1 MKYEFVIY
9 GRHYKHTRTMPG
21 LNEYLHEC
29 ACHPQAGASMKKK
42 YKKIVSD
49 AVRSRLG
56 KIKIYKPVVLHYR
69 FYEPDK
75 RRDKMNIFS
84 FADKVIEDA
93 LQEVGVLAN
102 DGWKEVLNTTH
113 DFYVDKVR
121 PRIEV
126 TIEEME
132 DS

>member
-1 MKYEFVIY
+1 MKHEFVIY
-9 GRHYKHTRTMPG
+9 GRHYKNTRTMPG

-42 YKKIVSD
+42 YKKIASD
-49 AVRSRLG
+49 AIRSRLG
-56 KIKIYKPVVLHYR
+56 RLRIVKPVILHYR
-69 FYEPDK
+69 FYEADK

-93 LQEVGVLAN
+93 LQDTKVIAN
-102 DGWKEVLNTTH
+102 DGWKEIVNTTH
-113 DFYVDKVR
+113 EFYVDKVR

-126 TIEEME
+126 VIEEVG
-132 DS
+132 DN

>member
-1 MKYEFVIY
+1 MEYQFTIN
-9 GRHYKHTRTMPG
+9 GRHYKKARTMPG

-29 ACHPQAGASMKKK
+29 SCHPQAGAAMKRK
-42 YKKIVSD
+42 YQKIVSD
-49 AVRSRLG
+49 TVRIRLG
-56 KIKIYKPVVLHYR
+56 ELKIKKPILLHYI

-93 LQEVGVLAN
+93 LQETGIIKN
-102 DGWKEVLNTTH
+102 DGWKEVINCTH
-113 DFYVDKVR
+113 EFYIDAQK

-126 TIEEME
+126 IIEEV
-132 DS
+132 DR